1 MTKRPLSLHFCNP
14 TDERPFFPITM
25 AFPAPYAKPP
35 LTSQEAKSN
44 DTIKKESELWYIPE
58 MEYGVFKIMIVED
71 DPKMRE
77 IVLENINKW
86 GFEGFALTDFSAV
99 LSEFIKFEPH
109 LLLLDINLPAF
120 DGFYWCSKIREI
132 SRVPIIFIS
141 SRESN
146 MDIIMAMNM
155 GGDDYL
161 QKPFSLEVLMA
172 KINALLRRTYSYTEH
187 ETSAVEHNGVI
198 LNLNDAHLQYENE
211 KTELTKNEY
220 RIAYILMKKAGQ
232 IVSRD
237 EIMRGLWEDESFVD
251 DNTLTV
257 NINRLRRKLGDI
269 GLNDFIQ
276 TRKGQGYIIP

>member
-1 MTKRPLSLHFCNP
+1 
-14 TDERPFFPITM
+14 
-25 AFPAPYAKPP
+25 
-35 LTSQEAKSN
+35 
-44 DTIKKESELWYIPE
+44 
-58 MEYGVFKIMIVED
+58 
-71 DPKMRE
+71 
-77 IVLENINKW
+77 
-86 GFEGFALTDFSAV
+86 
-99 LSEFIKFEPH
+99 
-109 LLLLDINLPAF
+109 
-120 DGFYWCSKIREI
+120 
-132 SRVPIIFIS
+132 
-141 SRESN
+141 

-172 KINALLRRTYSYTEH
+172 KINALLRRTYSYAEH

-198 LNLNDAHLQYENE
+198 LNLNDAHLQYGNQ
-211 KTELTKNEY
+211 KAELTKNEY

-276 TRKGQGYIIP
+276 TRKGQGYIVP